1 MAGWRTWG
9 LQMYNQEVR
18 MEMGVGREVQEGEK
32 EGGGGSWGGGRG
44 KWFGKQ
50 WLCISMI
57 I

>member
-1 MAGWRTWG
+1 
-9 LQMYNQEVR
+9 
-18 MEMGVGREVQEGEK
+18 MEDLGAANVQSGGPGGDGGREGEKEGEK
-32 EGGGGSWGGGRG
+32 EGGGGSWGDRG